1 MYKRALLPLD
11 GSPEAEAIIPFFMAI
26 AGLLDVQVT
35 LLLVLQV
42 GELGALYQQRVH
54 AAEYLA
60 PLAAE
65 LRRRGVRAGT
75 AVRHGEPATEI
86 LAEARDAGADLI
98 AITAQG
104 RTGLGRVLV
113 GSVAQAVLHRARVPV
128 LLMRQTGAEV
138 AERVA
143 RRRRRHQVAV

>member
-1 MYKRALLPLD
+1 MYKRALVALD
-11 GSPEAEAIIPFFMAI
+11 GSPEAEAIVPFFMAI

-35 LLLVLQV
+35 LLLVLEA
-42 GELGALYQQRVH
+42 GELGDLYQRRVH
-54 AAEYLA
+54 ATEYLA
-60 PLAAE
+60 RLAAE
-65 LRRRGVRAGT
+65 LRRRGMRAET

-86 LAEARDAGADLI
+86 LAGARDAGADLI

-128 LLMRQTGAEV
+128 LLMRQTGADV

-143 RRRRRHQVAV
+143 RRRHRQRVAV